1 MAIIKAPNWR
11 GKETSPSVASLE
23 RTNQGYTNRLASAG
37 FDATPPKPKKT
48 FLGTVGDWFSRADY
62 ALGNIAQRE
71 GELYKKETEDHGKL
85 GGSLSWFGKWLAP
98 THFKQNITDIYQ
110 GFTGQKKGDLR
121 HAATDFGFSDKPFS
135 QRNDI
140 LGKTLGKIPLLKNTS
155 AAGAVAYGASMAN
168 PLDPL
173 NYVGL
178 GQAADAAKVAGKAA
192 PWGIKVGGKVVKE
205 LPGVQKGLL
214 AAGRF
219 VREDIP
225 GVSSVIQSLGPAISN
240 WFRKKGTDPRVWDDY
255 VGMAQGYKA
264 ATKSI
269 PDRVLEGYV
278 EKLGRFTR
286 NERIAFF
293 DALENPKLV
302 SSLSPELQ
310 TLVKQE
316 KAFLKRA
323 GLEAMDKDIL
333 GTMIED
339 YAAHVRGK
347 DWARGERQVAKTYGR
362 TTSPLKPRDT
372 FAKPRTIEGPV
383 RDINAKLGMEYF
395 EPDYLVAG
403 ATRESSR
410 QMALETAKFVNG
422 VLQRFGQKVKKGAKA
437 AQGYGLFTITR
448 GGKEITYELPAQIA
462 GQLSQWTKRELKDE
476 AVSMLGN
483 AWNKATNLWK
493 GYATAAN
500 PGFHI
505 RNAISNKYNRWLGDS
520 ASLVGDA
527 LALRAKM
534 GSKAT
539 VMVNGVRMTLDEIL
553 KLSKEKGVIGGG
565 FFSADMPNAIRDT
578 INERGLRSWVS
589 PNTINPLSQK
599 FAPLRVGRKVG
610 SFVEDTDRL
619 AMFINQLRKGADPD
633 AAAKTVNK
641 FLFDYGDLTPAM
653 RSLRNTAVPFLAWQK
668 GNIPLQITQLLENP
682 AKLNRTLK
690 TIRAASQGNQPS
702 DKGAYLPEYMRNL
715 NSIPL
720 GLKDSSGN
728 PLYLNPNL
736 PFQDLNKLD
745 PMAFLTQ
752 GLNPLIKVP
761 LELYQ
766 NRSWFFNS
774 PIEKIPGEQTKF
786 LGIPMRKKT
795 AYVGQS
801 VPFFSSLDKL
811 ITKTKAGDPGTGK
824 GLSPAQ
830 LQALSWL
837 GGVKLMPYDADK
849 ERKNQAYSERDR
861 LQALI
866 RAFQDQ
872 GKLPKPSSQS
882 ASSAFRMTPEMRKL
896 MARWGR

>member
-11 GKETSPSVASLE
+11 GSTSSPSVASLE
-23 RTNQGYTNRLASAG
+23 KTNQGYRDRLSAVG
-37 FDATPPKPKKT
+37 FDPAPPKPKLT
-48 FLGTVGDWFSRADY
+48 PLQRLGDFMSRADY
-62 ALGNIAQRE
+62 ALGNIAHRE
-71 GELYKKETEDHGKL
+71 GELYKKETQDHGKL

-98 THFKQNITDIYQ
+98 THLKQNITDIYK
-110 GFTGQKKGDLR
+110 GFTGQEKGDLK
-121 HAATDFGFSDKPFS
+121 HAATDFGFSDKPFKD
-135 QRNDI
+135 RGGVI
-140 LGKTLGKIPLLKNTS
+140 GHTLGKVPLLKNTS
-155 AAGAVAYGASMAN
+155 TAGAVAYGASVFN

-192 PWGIKVGGKVVKE
+192 PWGLKVGGKVVKE
-205 LPGVQKGLL
+205 LPGMQKGLL
-214 AAGRF
+214 AAGRYA
-219 VREDIP
+219 REGMP
-225 GVSSVIQSLGPAISN
+225 VVSNIAQKLGPLLSTT
-240 WFRKKGTDPRVWDDY
+240 FRPKGIDQATWD
-255 VGMAQGYKA
+255 
-264 ATKSI
+264 I
-269 PDRVLEGYV
+269 W
-278 EKLGRFTR
+278 
-286 NERIAFF
+286 
-293 DALENPKLV
+293 
-302 SSLSPELQ
+302 Q
-310 TLVKQE
+310 TLRRGYNTKTGFATGEAIDNAIKRLGKFSEDNRRLILAGIEDPQL
-316 KAFLKRA
+316 LKGASRGIVEASRLERNLLRA
-323 GLEAMDKDIL
+323 GGREEMQKGIL
-333 GTMIED
+333 GTMRKK
-339 YAAHVRGK
+339 YVPHVGGTGK
-347 DWARGERQVAKTYGR
+347 TINTLGR
-362 TTSPLKPRDT
+362 TSLPLSPREG
-372 FAKPRTIEGPV
+372 FAKQRTLAGTV
-383 RDINAKLGMEYF
+383 AAINAKAGREVF
-395 EPDYLVAG
+395 DPDILNAA
-403 ATRESSR
+403 ATREVSR
-410 QMALETAKFVNG
+410 QRAIKTADFIQE
-422 VLQRFGQKVKKGAKA
+422 VLDSLGQKVTKA
-437 AQGYGLFTITR
+437 NPLQDGFGTYIR
-448 GGKEITYELPAQIA
+448 KVGKREVTYQLPQQIA
-462 GQLSQWTKRELKDE
+462 DALARFTKLPTDDSLKD
-476 AVSMLGN
+476 VKGV
-483 AWNKATNLWK
+483 WNTLTNLWK

-505 RNAISNKYNRWLGDS
+505 RNAMSNKYNRWMGDS

-527 LALRAKM
+527 LALRALR
-534 GSKAT
+534 GSKA
-539 VMVNGVRMTLDEIL
+539 MVDVGGRQMTLDEVL
-553 KLSKEKGVIGGG
+553 RLSKEKGVIGSG
-565 FFSADMPNAIRDT
+565 FFSGDVADTIRDT
-578 INERGLRSWVS
+578 IAERNPRSWLT
-589 PNTINPLSQK
+589 PNAINPLSQK
-599 FAPLRVGRKVG
+599 NVLLRGGRKIG

-619 AMFINQLRKGADPD
+619 AMFINQLRKGADAD
-633 AAAKTVNK
+633 TAAKTVNK

-653 RSLRNTAVPFLAWQK
+653 RSLRNTAVPFLSWQK
-668 GNIPLQITQLLENP
+668 GNIPLQISQLIENP

-720 GLKDSSGN
+720 GMKDSSGN

-786 LGIPMRKKT
+786 LGIPMRKKA